1 MEKTRPHPS
10 DASGVVKLLVL
21 VKTLAFNF
29 FDWLSKAG
37 NPHKTRPKVGCTLMW
52 SKSMTGGASGGTSDH
67 DTMWVSTFFAAFI
80 ATKGTAIGT

>member
-37 NPHKTRPKVGCTLMW
+37 NLHKTRQKVGCIYSNVVKIYGHINRHL
-52 SKSMTGGASGGTSDH
+52 TS
-67 DTMWVSTFFAAFI
+67 TNNAMVQ
-80 ATKGTAIGT
+80 